1 MSFSK
6 FEIEKLMKAAQT
18 NFINFGRLEPALIF
32 KINGEIVV
40 KSLCGHAEDKDEQV
54 RFICNLIEQNKI
66 EDYIMVVEGWAAPK
80 NKEADELL
88 KQNKSLEQCL
98 NRKEII
104 LLQHCSYKT
113 DSMHMCEITRT
124 EDYFSFSEWQTNTQ
138 PASIFSGT
146 FQSLFLKNSAR
157 NN

>member
-18 NFINFGRLEPALIF
+18 NFINFGQLEPALIF
-32 KINGEIVV
+32 KIDGEIAV
-40 KSLCGHAEDKDEQV
+40 KSLCEDKDEQV
-54 RFICNLIEQNKI
+54 EFIYNLIEQNKI
-66 EDYIMVVEGWAAPK
+66 EDYIMIVEGWAAPK

-88 KQNKSLEQCL
+88 KQNKSLEECL

-113 DSMHMCEITRT
+113 DSMCMCEITRT
-124 EDYFSFSEWQTNTQ
+124 GDYFSFSEWQTNIQ